1 MEDLLKNYGGIKNLK
16 KHLNI
21 FLKKS
26 LKKKLSSTIFLASM
40 LRM

>member
-21 FLKKS
+21 FFEKVVEEKNI
-26 LKKKLSSTIFLASM
+26 KHYFLVSM

>member
-21 FLKKS
+21 FFEKVVEEKKHQA
-26 LKKKLSSTIFLASM
+26 LFFWHQC
-40 LRM
+40 